1 MVFNL
6 DWTQRAISK
15 MSFASASKTSRRAK
29 MPFFMQIKL
38 IFINK
43 NLRED
48 SFWNRGERQIGNGV
62 FALAFVLYYQVK
74 WLAYENSRHFVLQ
87 SEVKRNM
94 ENLGLSL
101 APEGSFIS
109 IQTRW
114 DNI

>member
-1 MVFNL
+1 
-6 DWTQRAISK
+6 
-15 MSFASASKTSRRAK
+15 MSFGSAK
-29 MPFFMQIKL
+29 PFIYKL
-38 IFINK
+38 VFHANETHFHK
-43 NLRED
+43 KKKLCED
-48 SFWNRGERQIGNGV
+48 SFWNIGERQFVNDQ
-62 FALAFVLYYQVK
+62 FALAFGLYYRVK

>member
-1 MVFNL
+1 M
-6 DWTQRAISK
+6 
-15 MSFASASKTSRRAK
+15 
-29 MPFFMQIKL
+29 KL
-38 IFINK
+38 TFTK
-43 NLRED
+43 KKLCED
-48 SFWNRGERQIGNGV
+48 SFWNRGKKQLENDL
-62 FALAFVLYYQVK
+62 FAHAFVLYYRVK